1 MAGAGERVRRMKWI
15 FTVMLAAATVCGG
28 LTGRME
34 EVSNAALTGGQEAVS
49 LALRLT
55 AALCLWSGVLKV
67 AEAAGLTDRIAG
79 LLSPVLGRIFPRL
92 EKGDPARRYIAMNM
106 TANLL
111 GLGNAAT
118 PFGLK
123 AAEALA
129 ARGEPGRASNELI
142 YLVVLNTASL
152 QLLPTTVASLRA
164 VHGAAAP
171 LDILPA
177 VWLSSA
183 AALFTAL
190 GTAWLLGRRRAW
202 R

>member
-1 MAGAGERVRRMKWI
+1 MKWI
-15 FTVMLAAATVCGG
+15 LTGMLAVALLCGG
-28 LTGRME
+28 VTGQMA
-34 EVSNAALTGGQEAVS
+34 EVSNAALTGGQEAVEVCI
-49 LALRLT
+49 RLT
-55 AALCLWSGVLKV
+55 AALCLWSGMLKV
-67 AEAAGLTDRIAG
+67 AEAAGLADRIAG

-129 ARGEPGRASNELI
+129 ARGESGRASNELV

-164 VHGAAAP
+164 LHGAAAP

-177 VWLSSA
+177 VWISSV
-183 AALFTAL
+183 AALLTAL
-190 GTAWLLGRRRAW
+190 GTAWLLGNRRGWHLKRRDRA
-202 R
+202 